1 MYAMKKITKAI
12 IILIMISA
20 CLLGCGKK
28 KPQLVESGR
37 FIKLSTTELGAVET
51 YKMYT
56 VNVEITKSG
65 NVRIYAS
72 DFNKWIPTSAI
83 PEEVFN
89 IAPEEAAELYDL
101 VDKSGIATLRENVGN
116 RDQTEG
122 TKKLITVYTT
132 EGEHTTGGMNPSNR
146 TFTKVYD
153 KAYELVR
160 ERLFNYISTIDK
172 QQLDGMKLRASE
184 KLSVVSKDKSVVID
198 NQRINDV
205 YILTPDDE
213 YLDAPSSGT
222 MPVRGDTAWTGSE
235 KDSYYVALLIDDE
248 TKFSLMMKTELCSE
262 EFPDSYDVY
271 MGDRILFTFHVDKQI
286 ATNAIYVA
294 KTNDLEEAQRI
305 ADELSE
311 GLLH

>member
-1 MYAMKKITKAI
+1 MKKFRALL
-12 IILIMISA
+12 ILIVIA
-20 CLLGCGKK
+20 AFLCACGKK
-28 KPQLVESGR
+28 KPKLVESGR
-37 FIKLSTTELGAVET
+37 FIKLSTTELGSVET

-56 VNVEITKSG
+56 VNVEITKAG

-72 DFNKWIPTSAI
+72 DFNKWIPTSAV

-89 IAPEEAAELYDL
+89 IDPEAAAELYEL
-101 VDKSGIATLRENVGN
+101 VEKSGIATLRDNVGN

-132 EGEHTTGGMNPSNR
+132 DGEHTTGGMNPSNR

-184 KLSVVSKDKSVVID
+184 KLSVVSKDKSVVLD

-213 YLDAPSSGT
+213 YLDVDSSGM

-235 KDSYYVALLIDDE
+235 KESYYVALLIDDD

-262 EFPDSYDVY
+262 EFPDSYDLY
-271 MGDRILFTFHVDKQI
+271 MGDRILFTFLVDKQI

-294 KTNDLEEAQRI
+294 KTNNLEEAQSI
-305 ADELSE
+305 VDELSQ
-311 GLLH
+311 GLMH

>member
-1 MYAMKKITKAI
+1 MKKIRTI
-12 IILIMISA
+12 IILIMIA
-20 CLLGCGKK
+20 AALAACGKK
-28 KPQLVESGR
+28 KAALVDTGK
-37 FIKLSTTELGAVET
+37 FIKISTTEVGEVET

-65 NVRIYAS
+65 NVRIYAD
-72 DFNKWIPTSAI
+72 DFNKWIPTSAV

-89 IAPEEAAELYDL
+89 IDPEEVEELYDL
-101 VDKSGIATLRENVGN
+101 VEKGGIMTLRDNVGN
-116 RDQTEG
+116 RDLKEG
-122 TKKLITVYTT
+122 TKKYITVYTT
-132 EGEHTTGGMNPSNR
+132 EGEHVTGGMNPSNR

-153 KAYELVR
+153 MAYELVR

-172 QQLDGMKLRASE
+172 LQLDGIKIRESE

-213 YLDAPSSGT
+213 YLDADSSEA

-248 TKFSLMMKTELCSE
+248 TKYSLMMKTDLVSE
-262 EFPDSYDVY
+262 EFPDSYDLF

-294 KTNDLEEAQRI
+294 KTKNLEEAQAI